1 MIAVIAF
8 AGISIE
14 TFLIACF
21 SPYQIER
28 LFTLKAGSA
37 GEGDDSAG
45 EVGELMVPMCAFGSK
60 DDMVFTGM
68 FR

>member
-1 MIAVIAF
+1 MMAVIAF

-28 LFTLKAGSA
+28 LFTLKAGSTGDG
-37 GEGDDSAG
+37 GESADAVG
-45 EVGELMVPMCAFGSK
+45 EVAAPVCAFGSK

>member
-1 MIAVIAF
+1 MMAVMAL

-28 LFTLKAGSA
+28 FVTLKAGPSDVA
-37 GEGDDSAG
+37 GDSTEDAGDVAAPDNALDLD
-45 EVGELMVPMCAFGSK
+45 E
-60 DDMVFTGM
+60 DMVVTGM
-68 FR
+68 F